1 MSVTPNL
8 CCDCDTTLSA
18 WSQCRTHSVRAQPTA
33 LSPPHTSP
41 ESSVT
46 PEHLTDQLA
55 VCHGSCHPSPWV
67 WPTCYSKQMDLI
79 KLKSFCTAKETINK
93 TKREPTRWRKYLQM
107 KWPTGVNL
115 QNTQTAHAAQ
125 YRKNKQTN
133 PINKT
138 RRPKQTFLQRRQT
151 DGQ

>member
-55 VCHGSCHPSPWV
+55 VV
-67 WPTCYSKQMDLI
+67 WCGVSWFLPPLSLGLTNL
-79 KLKSFCTAKETINK
+79 
-93 TKREPTRWRKYLQM
+93 LQ
-107 KWPTGVNL
+107 
-115 QNTQTAHAAQ
+115 
-125 YRKNKQTN
+125 QTN
-133 PINKT
+133 GPN
-138 RRPKQTFLQRRQT
+138 
-151 DGQ
+151 